1 MDLKN
6 ILPLLSGNKGGD
18 KDALL
23 SALTGNNEMLSVVNG
38 LKSGNKA
45 EALASLMS
53 MNEKKRPDVDHAA
66 IVNRIASQEILGAI
80 VKYNSELRRKN

>member
-6 ILPLLSGNKGGD
+6 ILPLLSANKGGD

-53 MNEKKRPDVDHAA
+53 MNEKKRPAPEHFSLVKK
-66 IVNRIASQEILGAI
+66 IASPEILGALI
-80 VKYNSELRRKN
+80 KYLS